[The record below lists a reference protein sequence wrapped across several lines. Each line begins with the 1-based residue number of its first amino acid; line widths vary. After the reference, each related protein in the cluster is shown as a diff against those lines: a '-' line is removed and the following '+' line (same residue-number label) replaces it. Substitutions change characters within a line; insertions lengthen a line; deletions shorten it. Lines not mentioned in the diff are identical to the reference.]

1 MRRVCW
7 IGVGLAVVLSVV
19 ASVRAEDK
27 VPPLFE
33 KKRKPAEHD
42 WLARIREDGQT
53 LDMYRAARP
62 VRARPGEVLAF
73 LPVGPFNALQQKT
86 RTLSIEFAGIWY
98 QLDTRT
104 LKSQPLPQDWHRVR
118 SNGKQYDTNYF
129 LRHLLPGNRPHDAV
143 SVQAVTMAD
152 LFPEESW
159 NFVFGMA
166 DLRRRIGVWS
176 FARFQSS
183 FYGGRST
190 PRSRHKLLRRACQLV
205 VHEIGHVFGLAHCVR
220 YECTMNGS
228 NSLQESDTQPLHLC
242 PPCHRKLRWNR
253 RWDTKKR
260 LVGLRDFCERNQL
273 TTERDWFVRRLQQ
286 LAKWRA
292 QKKSTGE
299 STQKRTGES
308 AAPLTNK

>member
-7 IGVGLAVVLSVV
+7 IGVGLAVVVVSV
-19 ASVRAEDK
+19 ASVRADDDK
-27 VPPLFE
+27 TPPLFE
-33 KKRKPAEHD
+33 KKRKPGAHD
-42 WLARIREDGQT
+42 WLARMREDGQT

-62 VRARPGEVLAF
+62 VRARPREVLAF
-73 LPVGPFNALQQKT
+73 LPVGPFDVVQKKT
-86 RTLSIEFAGIWY
+86 RALSIEFAGIWF

-104 LKSQPLPQDWHRVR
+104 LKSQSLPKDWHRDR
-118 SNGKQYDTNYF
+118 TTGKQYDTNYF
-129 LRHLLPGNRPHDAV
+129 LRHLLPDNRPDDAV

-152 LFPEESW
+152 LYPDQSW

-176 FARFQSS
+176 FARFQPT
-183 FYGGRST
+183 FYGGPST
-190 PRSRHKLLRRACQLV
+190 LATRRKLLRRACQLV
-205 VHEIGHVFGLAHCVR
+205 VHEIGHVFGLHHCVR
-220 YECTMNGS
+220 YQCTMNGS
-228 NSLQESDTQPLHLC
+228 NSLQESDSQPLHLC

-260 LVGLRDFCERNQL
+260 LVGLRDFCARNQL

-292 QKKSTGE
+292 QNNSAKRAPSTA
-299 STQKRTGES
+299 SP
-308 AAPLTNK
+308 AAPLTDK